1 VGSRQAGI
9 LVREVLDAKR
19 TQNAEE
25 WPCFIAGGIWSH
37 KFFSAYYPSPIDFNC
52 PPRDAAYALLTG
64 QTLNTEHRNHLS
76 SSRVTH
82 ISVDPSVPE
91 DNPSKDVDQEES
103 DPDRVITNARSAIAA
118 DGLLNDDE
126 LLSLFSQGHR
136 LSSAYDTGLSR
147 IQNHNIAL
155 YGDRVSLQQTQPG
168 FHEPSYT
175 SYTHYWQSVL
185 GVSRLVSFL

>member
-1 VGSRQAGI
+1 MALFHSRRYFD
-9 LVREVLDAKR
+9 L
-19 TQNAEE
+19 
-25 WPCFIAGGIWSH
+25 S
-37 KFFSAYYPSPIDFNC
+37 KFFSAYYPLPIDFNC

-82 ISVDPSVPE
+82 ISIDPSVPKTE
-91 DNPSKDVDQEES
+91 DTPSKDVDQGDSEES

-118 DGLLNDDE
+118 DGLLSDDE

-136 LSSAYDTGLSR
+136 LFSAYDIGLSR

-155 YGDRVSLQQTQPG
+155 YGDRASLQQTQPG

-185 GVSRLVSFL
+185 GVSRLVPFL